1 MVLAVYVN
9 GTYIFVIACDLLG
22 WKRNCT
28 CCFLFIIIIITII
41 YICIAVRDQL
51 SKGRC
56 GVVLHIIQIDI
67 VLQLGLEINF
77 ITTLVDL
84 QVG

>member
-1 MVLAVYVN
+1 MISLGGSETAHVLV
-9 GTYIFVIACDLLG
+9 F
-22 WKRNCT
+22 
-28 CCFLFIIIIITII
+28 IIITII
-41 YICIAVRDQL
+41 YICITVKDQL

-56 GVVLHIIQIDI
+56 KVVLHIIQMDI